1 MVTRMLVQSAIHTAA
16 TALAQLPPEE
26 WAGWI
31 AYLCEML
38 EEQSH
43 CAEKTCD
50 IAKVLTHVQML
61 LQERIERGSW

>member
-1 MVTRMLVQSAIHTAA
+1 MVTRMLVQSAMHTAA

-43 CAEKTCD
+43 CVEKPCD
-50 IAKVLTHVQML
+50 IEAVLTRVQTL